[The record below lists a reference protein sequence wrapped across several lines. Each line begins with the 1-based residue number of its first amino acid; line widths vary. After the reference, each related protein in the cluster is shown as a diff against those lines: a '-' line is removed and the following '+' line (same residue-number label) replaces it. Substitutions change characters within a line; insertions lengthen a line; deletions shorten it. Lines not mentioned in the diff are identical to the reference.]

1 MKKELD
7 KEALTRLYIKE
18 KRSLRAIGK
27 MYGLVCSTVRYR
39 SIKHGIKLRPQP
51 GSRRIDLNKS
61 VLKKLCVKEG
71 RPSKEVAEM
80 LSCSPL
86 TVLKR
91 CKEYGIPLKGQK
103 VEGLS
108 KALLQKMYVKE
119 GQTLR
124 EIAKIQGCSF
134 EPVRRRCKQFGI
146 PLRNPGSKKVKLDK
160 STLRRLYVK
169 EGKSMAEIAKAFNC
183 VLSTVSQKV
192 KQFGL
197 NKEPE

>member
-1 MKKELD
+1 MKQELD

-27 MYGLVCSTVRYR
+27 MYGLVNSTVRYR
-39 SIKHGIKLRPQP
+39 SIKYGIKLRPQP

-61 VLKKLCVKEG
+61 VLIKLCVKEG
-71 RPSKEVAEM
+71 RPSKEIAEM

-91 CKEYGIPLKGQK
+91 CKEYGIPLRIKRT
-103 VEGLS
+103 EGLS
-108 KALLQKMYVKE
+108 KALLQKLYVKE
-119 GQTLR
+119 GKTIR

-134 EPVRRRCKQFGI
+134 EPVRKRCKQFGI
-146 PLRNPGSKKVKLDK
+146 PLRKPGSKKVKLDE

-183 VLSTVSQKV
+183 VVSTVSKKV

-197 NKEPE
+197 KKRA

>member
-27 MYGLVCSTVRYR
+27 MYGISDSTVRYR
-39 SIKHGIKLRPQP
+39 SIKYGIKMRHNTGLKK
-51 GSRRIDLNKS
+51 IDLNKS

-71 RPSKEVAEM
+71 RSSKEVAEM
-80 LSCSPL
+80 LSCSPA

-91 CKEYGIPLKGQK
+91 CKEYGIPLRINRT
-103 VEGLS
+103 EGLS
-108 KALLQKMYVKE
+108 KALLQKLYVKE
-119 GQTLR
+119 GKTLR

-134 EPVRRRCKQFGI
+134 EPVRKRCKQFGI
-146 PLRNPGSKKVKLDK
+146 PLRNPGTKKVKLDK

-169 EGKSMAEIAKAFNC
+169 EGKSTPEIAKAFNC
-183 VLSTVSQKV
+183 GVSTVSKKV

-197 NKEPE
+197 KKEPE

>member
-7 KEALTRLYIKE
+7 KETLTRLYIKE
-18 KRSLRAIGK
+18 KRSLRAIAK
-27 MYGLVCSTVRYR
+27 MYGLSPTTVRYR
-39 SIKHGIKLRPQP
+39 SIKYGIKLRENI
-51 GSRRIDLNKS
+51 GLKRVALKKS
-61 VLKKLCVKEG
+61 VLKKLYVKEG
-71 RPSKEVAEM
+71 RSSKEVAEM
-80 LSCSPL
+80 LSCSPA

-91 CKEYGIPLKGQK
+91 CKEYNIPLKCQK

-119 GQTLR
+119 GKTLR

-183 VLSTVSQKV
+183 VGSTVSQKV

>member
-7 KEALTRLYIKE
+7 RETLTRLYIKE
-18 KRSLRAIGK
+18 KRSLRAIAK
-27 MYGLVCSTVRYR
+27 MYGLAPSTVRYR
-39 SIKHGIKLRPQP
+39 SIKYGIKLRPQP
-51 GSRRIDLNKS
+51 GSRRINLNKS

-71 RPSKEVAEM
+71 RSSKEVAEM

-86 TVLKR
+86 TVLAR
-91 CKEYGIPLKGQK
+91 CKEYGIPLRIKRT
-103 VEGLS
+103 EGLS

-119 GQTLR
+119 GKTLR

-134 EPVRRRCKQFGI
+134 EPVRKRCKQFGI
-146 PLRNPGSKKVKLDK
+146 PLRKPGSKKVKIDE

-183 VLSTVSQKV
+183 VASTVSKKV

-197 NKEPE
+197 KKRA

>member
-7 KEALTRLYIKE
+7 KETLTRLYIKE
-18 KRSLRAIGK
+18 KRSLRAIAK
-27 MYGLVCSTVRYR
+27 MYGLSPSTVHYR
-39 SIKHGIKLRPQP
+39 SIKYGIKLRENV
-51 GSRRIDLNKS
+51 GLKRIALKKS

-71 RPSKEVAEM
+71 RSSKEVAEM
-80 LSCSPL
+80 LSCSPA

-91 CKEYGIPLKGQK
+91 CKEYNIPLKGQK

-108 KALLQKMYVKE
+108 KALLQKLYVKE
-119 GQTLR
+119 GMTMR

-134 EPVRRRCKQFGI
+134 EPVRKRCKQFGI
-146 PLRNPGSKKVKLDK
+146 PLRNPGSKKVKIDE

-169 EGKSMAEIAKAFNC
+169 EGKSMPEIAKAFNC
-183 VLSTVSQKV
+183 AVATVAKRV

-197 NKEPE
+197 KKEPE